1 MRVTKLDD
9 VMDKILN
16 RENYRF
22 TYFDRE
28 RQLHICISPVT
39 ELEGQGSTPEAA
51 ALSLQQ
57 QLIDMK
63 LGGKICSIKLTA
75 RRVTVTERRSIRA
88 IELLEE
94 MAKYWEVK
102 PYEALEILIF
112 SNYAQMNQLENDSS
126 LFDLPGFSAPQPISP
141 ISNTNEAN
149 EAS

>member
-39 ELEGQGSTPEAA
+39 ELEGEGATPEAA

-57 QLIDMK
+57 QLVDMK
-63 LGGKICSIKLTA
+63 LGPKVCSIKLTA

-88 IELLEE
+88 IALLEE
-94 MAKYWEVK
+94 MAKFWDVK

-112 SNYAQMNQLENDSS
+112 SNYAQMNQLENDSA
-126 LFDLPGFSAPQPISP
+126 LFDLPDFAEPTSTSD
-141 ISNTNEAN
+141 TNEAN
-149 EAS
+149 EVS